1 MNSKEG
7 LQQRRIYRPLT
18 STGDFR
24 DFELVPSCLPE
35 IVNILRVAD
44 EIEERSP
51 RAAFLCMHIFN
62 SLIWLWVVRFLFSE
76 ESLHPLI
83 YPELC
88 EILIGRI
95 YAFERAHELDPRS
108 KGRGVRQFKTA
119 LMQKL
124 QKVCRH
130 SEC

>member
-62 SLIWLWVVRFLFSE
+62 SLIWL
-76 ESLHPLI
+76 
-83 YPELC
+83 
-88 EILIGRI
+88 
-95 YAFERAHELDPRS
+95 
-108 KGRGVRQFKTA
+108 
-119 LMQKL
+119 
-124 QKVCRH
+124 
-130 SEC
+130 